1 MKKIYSLA
9 FILFTALTGMAQT
22 HPTNA
27 DNAVVLKD
35 SLHIHGN
42 AKINGYLITRHIK
55 SPDGVVHIGD
65 SSMTYTSLINQTN
78 PIKGISTASMEYQST
93 STATSGMGLGWSNAA
108 LGAKSM
114 ALGYGSQAFGDYSLA
129 FGAAGG
135 TESDADFSTTIGWNV
150 KTTSAATKSMALGS
164 GYVSN
169 PMTNSIANS
178 LAVGFNSNVPTFFVS
193 GGAGTT
199 GSLGRVGIG
208 TTLPLKALN
217 VNGDV
222 IITSGTS
229 FPASAAYIRGNNALS
244 GASTPDYTWA
254 KDSTTGIF
262 HPAANTIA
270 FTCGGTEKMRI
281 KANGDIC
288 INVPNTS
295 PGNQIYFRGTG
306 DANHGIGFYNN
317 YTNTAATYV
326 NGPVLYGYDG
336 GALATKNG
344 GDKIALT
351 WDHNGYVHIGPTFS
365 NTNHSTAA
373 LTVGGDVVSKAFY
386 VTNTSWSDFVFDKS
400 YPLMPL
406 YEVEK
411 FYTKN
416 HHLPDVPSEKQ
427 IQENGNNLGQTD
439 AILLQ
444 KIEELTLY
452 MVQQQKQI
460 DVLVKQNK
468 ELTEKVNGKK

>member
-1 MKKIYSLA
+1 M
-9 FILFTALTGMAQT
+9 
-22 HPTNA
+22 
-27 DNAVVLKD
+27 
-35 SLHIHGN
+35 
-42 AKINGYLITRHIK
+42 
-55 SPDGVVHIGD
+55 
-65 SSMTYTSLINQTN
+65 
-78 PIKGISTASMEYQST
+78 
-93 STATSGMGLGWSNAA
+93 
-108 LGAKSM
+108 
-114 ALGYGSQAFGDYSLA
+114 
-129 FGAAGG
+129 
-135 TESDADFSTTIGWNV
+135 
-150 KTTSAATKSMALGS
+150 
-164 GYVSN
+164 
-169 PMTNSIANS
+169 
-178 LAVGFNSNVPTFFVS
+178 
-193 GGAGTT
+193 
-199 GSLGRVGIG
+199 GIG

-244 GASTPDYTWA
+244 SASTPDYTWA

-270 FTCGGTEKMRI
+270 FTTSGTEKMRI

-317 YTNTAATYV
+317 YTNTAATYI

-336 GALATKNG
+336 GALATKDG

-365 NTNHSTAA
+365 NTNHSSSA
-373 LTVGGDVVSKAFY
+373 LTVGGDVVSKAVY
-386 VTNTSWSDFVFDKS
+386 VTNTAWSDFVFDKL

-411 FYTKN
+411 FYTQN

-439 AILLQ
+439 ALLLQ

-460 DVLVKQNK
+460 DELVKQNK
-468 ELTEKVNGKK
+468 ALTEKVNGKK